1 MNTWV
6 LDHST
11 MQSLLAL
18 VRKELV
24 KLETERENL
33 KDTIQIHYELSEP
46 TTRIGQINFELY
58 KAYLNRRR
66 ELTIKIAKL
75 AKLSKTLKS
84 EMAEVVAVDRIINK
98 INNSKPLPHGTPLY
112 QNQNSED

>member
-1 MNTWV
+1 MNTGV

-24 KLETERENL
+24 KLEAERENNKYL
-33 KDTIQIHYELSEP
+33 LHGHYVLAEPDTH
-46 TTRIGQINFELY
+46 IGRLNFELY

-84 EMAEVVAVDRIINK
+84 EMAEVVAVDRIISK
-98 INNSKPLPHGTPLY
+98 INNSKPLPTGTPLY
-112 QNQNSED
+112 QNSED

>member
-1 MNTWV
+1 MNTGV

-24 KLETERENL
+24 KLEIEREQL
-33 KDTIQIHYELSEP
+33 KDNVQIHYALAEP
-46 TTRIGQINFELY
+46 TTKIGRINFELY
-58 KAYLNRRR
+58 NAYSNRRR
-66 ELTIKIAKL
+66 ELNIKIAKL

-98 INNSKPLPHGTPLY
+98 INNSKPLPTGTPLY
-112 QNQNSED
+112 QNSED